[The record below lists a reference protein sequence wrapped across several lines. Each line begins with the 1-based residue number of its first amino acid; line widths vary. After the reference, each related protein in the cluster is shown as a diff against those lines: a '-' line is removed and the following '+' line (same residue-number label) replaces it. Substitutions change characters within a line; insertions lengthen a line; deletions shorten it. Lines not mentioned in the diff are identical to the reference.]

1 MFTLILPEGEVQTRE
16 GQNHESLIV
25 SNRDKYSLQLTPKVK
40 GNWERR
46 SRGKN
51 RSQRENE
58 RKRNK
63 SGCEEKEDN
72 KKKWMERPRGSGK
85 MKLYY
90 NRTWNMERVRE
101 NQDIDSAVLRKHVLK
116 IVKHQTWLIFKFAS
130 SRDYCSLWDPS
141 STFQWFIIS
150 LKNHYRS
157 LAWKN
162 SGMNR
167 EPSLYFVKIIPL
179 ESQQCVT
186 LQDSELE

>member
-1 MFTLILPEGEVQTRE
+1 MYGLKHSTKEKKGIFVSEGWELFIQVIYIVKLDQTRTLFIVFTLILPEGEVQTRE

-72 KKKWMERPRGSGK
+72 KKK
-85 MKLYY
+85 
-90 NRTWNMERVRE
+90 
-101 NQDIDSAVLRKHVLK
+101 
-116 IVKHQTWLIFKFAS
+116 
-130 SRDYCSLWDPS
+130 
-141 STFQWFIIS
+141 
-150 LKNHYRS
+150 
-157 LAWKN
+157 
-162 SGMNR
+162 
-167 EPSLYFVKIIPL
+167 
-179 ESQQCVT
+179 
-186 LQDSELE
+186 